1 MRHLI
6 VLSGSLTAG
15 PLLDRLLT
23 PRDHVVAA
31 DGGSDHLRQ
40 LGIAPDL
47 VVGDFDSI
55 KPASRQWIERQ
66 GIAVHRYPTAKNATD
81 SEIALD
87 ASLAAL
93 PPDSRP
99 EDVELVILGALG
111 SRPDHVLGNQMMA
124 ASLAERG
131 YRVVMSDGISLIYT
145 LAGPGR
151 LQIDLRQLPEA
162 DWAVSTVAVSRE
174 ATGLTYAG
182 LRYPLDHFTLP
193 FGSSRGL
200 SNEPTEPVGMVE
212 VSLTGGTILICL
224 TPAH

>member
-31 DGGSDHLRQ
+31 DGGSDHLRL
-40 LGIAPDL
+40 LGIAPNL

-55 KPASRQWIERQ
+55 KPAGRQWIERQ
-66 GIAVHRYPTAKNATD
+66 EIAVHRYPTAKNATD

-87 ASLAAL
+87 ASLSAL

-131 YRVVMSDGISLIYT
+131 YRVVMSDGISLIYA

-151 LQIDLRQLPEA
+151 QQIDLHQFPET
-162 DWAVSTVAVSRE
+162 DWAVSSIAVSRE

-182 LRYPLDHFTLP
+182 LQYPLDHFTLP

-200 SNEPTEPVGMVE
+200 SNKPAKPDSVIE
-212 VSLTGGTILICL
+212 VSLTAGTILFCL
-224 TPAH
+224 TPDH